1 LFKNEVLEW
10 LNNGKPKMFKSP
22 VEGNFIVRL
31 MKVSLAPED
40 KLGRMLHT
48 FSCTASEIAECTN
61 ENLQNLNILQIG
73 NDETVSSLSFTTVNL
88 NGLLPGTVLNL
99 RNNIAI
105 PIKYLKCENMVYGD
119 ELLLTYENNK

>member
-48 FSCTASEIAECTN
+48 FSCNAYEIA
-61 ENLQNLNILQIG
+61 
-73 NDETVSSLSFTTVNL
+73 DF
-88 NGLLPGTVLNL
+88 
-99 RNNIAI
+99 
-105 PIKYLKCENMVYGD
+105 
-119 ELLLTYENNK
+119 TYENLYKYGFVKKSDISRYVSLWKTYNFADWGSGEDIVINFESEVSEFLI